1 MKELKPYLRRSLA
14 TVLSIKFFYEQMQET
29 LIRVQAS
36 NNVQFSALT
45 GIARNEKNGRTVIER
60 DEEDWI

>member
-36 NNVQFSALT
+36 NNVQFSTLT